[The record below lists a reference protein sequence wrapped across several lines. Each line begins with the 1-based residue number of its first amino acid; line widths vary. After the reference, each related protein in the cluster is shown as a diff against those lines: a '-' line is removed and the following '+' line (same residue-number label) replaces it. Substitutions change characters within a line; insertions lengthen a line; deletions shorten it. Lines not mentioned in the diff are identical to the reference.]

1 MAVKYSSYSMKKR
14 LTALCVLVAFFVCG
28 ITFRIF
34 YLQVLNNKFYVKKGL
49 TEWLRD
55 LPLSASRGLITD
67 RNGVVLASSYTTYD
81 VYVKS
86 ADVKD
91 AEAVSKVLA
100 EKLELEYDSLYE
112 KISKK
117 NQSEIK
123 IKTCIEKSVVQEIL
137 KDYQSGISFTV
148 NTSRNY
154 AYDEMLCQI
163 LGFVGSDN
171 VGQTGLEGFYNTYLS
186 GSDGLKLVE
195 ADLKGMTLENSITY
209 YENPINGLNL
219 ALTIDFQIQNIVEQ
233 RLKQAMLETCAKSVS
248 CMVTDPSSGEILAV
262 CTLPSYNLNDIP
274 REDMSALN
282 SLSRAS
288 TITDTF
294 EPGSTF
300 KAIVTAIALEEG
312 VTVKTD
318 HFYCGGF
325 RIINGVTIRCSRRTG
340 HGSQSLEK
348 GLMNSCNCVFM
359 DLIQKIGLRKFYDY
373 LNRLGFTGVLGVDFP
388 GEVSAVLMPES
399 LVTAPDLARMGF
411 GQTIALSPLHMMVG
425 VSAVINGGYVFQPHF
440 IKTITTETGQN
451 VYFRNKTVKDN
462 VFSAETSKIM
472 REMLFSV
479 VDSGGGRYAK
489 VEGYDII
496 GGKTGTAQKYENNA
510 IAEGKYI
517 ASFIGF
523 APYDDPRYLVYV
535 VVDEPQGAYYG
546 GVVAAPI
553 ASDIFKGVFENDA
566 EINKSLM
573 PNQNPKNIELDTL
586 IGMTLTNAASYL
598 KSKGLDYL
606 VQGTGDYVTSQIPAP
621 GVMVAEGDIVLLKF
635 E

>member
-1 MAVKYSSYSMKKR
+1 MAIKYSSYSMKKR
-14 LTALCVLVAFFVCG
+14 LLALIVLVAFFVCG
-28 ITFRIF
+28 ITARIF
-34 YLQVLNNKFYVKKGL
+34 YLQVVKNNYYVKKGL
-49 TEWLRD
+49 TQWLRD
-55 LPLSASRGLITD
+55 LPLKASRGEITD

-86 ADVKD
+86 ADLKD
-91 AEAVSKVLA
+91 VEAVSRVLA
-100 EKLELEYDSLYE
+100 DTLNLDYNELYE

-117 NQSEIK
+117 SQSEIK
-123 IKTCIEKSVVQEIL
+123 IESGVDKDTIEKIL
-137 KDYQSGISFTV
+137 NNYQDGISFTL
-148 NTSRNY
+148 NTGRNY
-154 AYDEMLCQI
+154 SYDEMLCQI

-171 VGQTGLEGFYNTYLS
+171 IGQTGLESYYNTYLA
-186 GSDGLKLVE
+186 GSDGVKLSE
-195 ADLKGMTLENSITY
+195 ADLKGTTLDNSTTY
-209 YENPINGLNL
+209 YENAINGLNL
-219 ALTIDFQIQNIVEQ
+219 SLTIDFKIQKIIEK
-233 RLKQAMLETCAKSVS
+233 RLSQAMLETGAKSVS
-248 CMVTDPSSGEILAV
+248 CMVTDPRTGEILAV

-274 REDMSALN
+274 RDDMSALN
-282 SLSRAS
+282 SLSRAK

-312 VTVKTD
+312 VTFKTD

-359 DLIQKIGLRKFYDY
+359 DLIQKIGLKKFYDY
-373 LNRLGFTGVLGVDFP
+373 LNKLGFNGSLGIDFP
-388 GEVSAVLMPES
+388 GEISAVLMPES

-411 GQTIALSPLHMMVG
+411 GQTIAVSSIQMMTG
-425 VSAVINGGYVFQPHF
+425 VSAVINGGFVYQPHF
-440 IKTITTETGQN
+440 IKNITTETGQV
-451 VYFRNKTVKDN
+451 VYERKSTIKDN
-462 VFSAETSKIM
+462 VFSEETSKIM
-472 REMLFSV
+472 RDMMFSV
-479 VDSGGGRYAK
+479 VDKGGGKYAK

-523 APYDDPRYLVYV
+523 APYDDPKYLVYV
-535 VVDEPQGAYYG
+535 TVDEPQGAYYG
-546 GVVAAPI
+546 GIVSAPI
-553 ASDIFKGVFENDA
+553 AGDIFRGIFENDP
-566 EINKSLM
+566 EINKKLQI
-573 PNQNPKNIELDTL
+573 NQNQKNIEFDTL
-586 IGMTLTNAASYL
+586 IGMTLTNAVGYL
-598 KSKGLDYL
+598 KGKGLDYL
-606 VQGTGDYVTSQIPAP
+606 VQGNGDYVTSQIPAP

>member
-1 MAVKYSSYSMKKR
+1 MAVKYSLYSMKKR

-523 APYDDPRYLVYV
+523 APYDDPKYLVYV

-566 EINKSLM
+566 EINKSLT